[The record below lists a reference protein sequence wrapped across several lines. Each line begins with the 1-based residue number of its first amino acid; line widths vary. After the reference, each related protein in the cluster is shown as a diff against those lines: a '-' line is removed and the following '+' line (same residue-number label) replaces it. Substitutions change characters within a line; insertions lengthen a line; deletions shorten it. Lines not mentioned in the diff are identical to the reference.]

1 MSSKKKRKKLK
12 EQYTIKEPNKMYLID
27 SETVLNYF
35 KNNPNRYI
43 TSYEIMNNTH
53 LENDSQSSV
62 SRTIKAIN
70 YYTNFNIE
78 SKIGGNGGYIY
89 YA

>member
-53 LENDSQSSV
+53 LENDSNSSV
-62 SRTIKAIN
+62 SRTIQAIN
-70 YYTNFNIE
+70 YYTDYTIE
-78 SKIGGNGGYIY
+78 SKACRNGGYIY

>member
-12 EQYTIKEPNKMYLID
+12 EQHTIKEPSKMYLVD

-35 KNNPNRYI
+35 KTNPNRYI
-43 TSYEIMNNTH
+43 TSNEIMNNIH
-53 LENDSQSSV
+53 LVNNTQSSV

-70 YYTNFNIE
+70 YYTNYNINT
-78 SKIGGNGGYIY
+78 KPARNGGYIY

>member
-43 TSYEIMNNTH
+43 TSYELMNNTH
-53 LENDSQSSV
+53 LENDSNSSV
-62 SRTIKAIN
+62 SRTIQAIN
-70 YYTNFNIE
+70 YYTNYTIA
-78 SKIGGNGGYIY
+78 SKPTRNGGYIY

>member
-1 MSSKKKRKKLK
+1 MTSKKKRKKLK

-62 SRTIKAIN
+62 SRTIQAIN
-70 YYTNFNIE
+70 YYTNYIIE
-78 SKIGGNGGYIY
+78 SKAVKHGGYIY
-89 YA
+89 HA